1 MPTHVLA
8 LMLFAGALTVLA
20 GAVPL
25 AAAAADAPVAGD
37 PVHGKAVYAMCM
49 YCHGIDVTRV
59 GPMHRGLFG
68 RTAGTL
74 PGYAYSAA
82 MKKAGAKGLVWNAK
96 TLDAYLTNP
105 QKVVPGTKM
114 LFGGIADAKTRAD
127 LIAYLAEAT
136 AVTPKAEA
144 APQ

>member
-1 MPTHVLA
+1 MSTHMLA
-8 LMLFAGALTVLA
+8 RMLISGALTVIVIAL
-20 GAVPL
+20 PP
-25 AAAAADAPVAGD
+25 AASAADAPAGD

-49 YCHGIDVTRV
+49 YCHGIDANRV

-82 MKKAGAKGLVWNAK
+82 MKKAGAKGLVWDAK
-96 TLDAYLTNP
+96 TLDVYLTNP

-114 LFGGIADAKTRAD
+114 LFGGIADARTRAD

-136 AVTPKAEA
+136 AV

>member
-1 MPTHVLA
+1 
-8 LMLFAGALTVLA
+8 
-20 GAVPL
+20 
-25 AAAAADAPVAGD
+25 
-37 PVHGKAVYAMCM
+37 
-49 YCHGIDVTRV
+49 
-59 GPMHRGLFG
+59 MHRGLFG

-136 AVTPKAEA
+136 AVTPKADA

>member
-1 MPTHVLA
+1 MSTHVLA
-8 LMLFAGALTVLA
+8 RILISGALTALVAL
-20 GAVPL
+20 PP
-25 AAAAADAPVAGD
+25 AAAADAPVGD

-49 YCHGIDVTRV
+49 YCHGIDVNRV

-82 MKKAGAKGLVWNAK
+82 MKKAGAKGLVWNAE
-96 TLDAYLTNP
+96 TLNVYLTNP
-105 QKVVPGTKM
+105 QKMVPGTKM
-114 LFGGIADAKTRAD
+114 LFGGIADPKTRAD
-127 LIAYLAEAT
+127 LIAYLKEAT

>member
-1 MPTHVLA
+1 MPTRMLA
-8 LMLFAGALTVLA
+8 RMLISGALTARVIAL
-20 GAVPL
+20 PP
-25 AAAAADAPVAGD
+25 AAAAAVVAAGD

-49 YCHGIDVTRV
+49 YCHGIDVNRV
-59 GPMHRGLFG
+59 GPMNRGLFG

-82 MKKAGAKGLVWNAK
+82 MKKAGAKGLVWNAE
-96 TLDAYLTNP
+96 TLDVYLTNP

-127 LIAYLAEAT
+127 LIAYLEEAT
-136 AVTPKAEA
+136 AAKPQA
-144 APQ
+144 AAAQQ